1 LILVYNNKMGII
13 NSKNDCNLSINS
25 DEIKNNIY
33 QTNKKLNETDL
44 DVIEKK
50 KNRDAMMNRLL
61 ELF

>member
-1 LILVYNNKMGII
+1 MGII

>member
-1 LILVYNNKMGII
+1 MTNLILVYNNK
-13 NSKNDCNLSINS
+13 
-25 DEIKNNIY
+25 EIKNNIY

-44 DVIEKK
+44 EVIEKK